1 MDKNVLE
8 VEFTPN
14 DLSNN
19 LLNYPNWEWIVA
31 GIKIM
36 RDHGIHHISVKSICD
51 GANKTEQEFLE
62 SFKNLEL
69 FLFTVLDYWYEKET
83 IAYIDVLDDMVGNAE
98 ENILNLVEI
107 LHNADKRDDVA
118 IRNWALKCPHA
129 RAALEK
135 VDRTRLDVGVGLFK
149 EMGFSEKESVLRT
162 KFLYSSSIGT
172 EYTSIIVT
180 LEQKIAMCELLMD
193 RS

>member
-1 MDKNVLE
+1 MDKNVLKFE
-8 VEFTPN
+8 YISN
-14 DLSNN
+14 DLPDT
-19 LLNYPNWEWIVA
+19 LLDYPNRDWIVA

-36 RDHGIHHISVKSICD
+36 RDQGMHHISIKSICD
-51 GANKTEQEFLE
+51 GVDKTEQQFLK
-62 SFKNLEL
+62 SFKDLED
-69 FLFTVLDYWYEKET
+69 FLFAVLDYWYEKET
-83 IAYIDVLDDMVGNAE
+83 IAYIDVLNDMVGDAR
-98 ENILNLVEI
+98 ENILNLIEI

-129 RAALEK
+129 MAALEK

-149 EMGFSEKESVLRT
+149 EMGFSEKESILRT

-172 EYTSIIVT
+172 EYTSIDVS
-180 LEQKIAMCELLMD
+180 LDQKIAMCELLMD